1 MTLDPE
7 IAAWVEAYPSPDV
20 DPRDVEAVRTIYA
33 AYMAD
38 RDGPQPLQTHPD
50 VRLEA
55 ASINDVRVLIWSP
68 LRPAPG
74 APVVIAMHGGAFV
87 VGHPLGAER
96 IAVPLAAQHGILTVS
111 VAYRLSPEHRAPA
124 ALDDCTAVLTGIAGV
139 ETDRVAVHGSSAGG
153 CLAASLALRARDAG
167 IRLDLQS
174 LSCPLV
180 DPRAMHAE
188 DPEHSAH
195 GPSPTLSR
203 DAVIATWEHYLGDS
217 LDAPPDDVAPSLAG
231 DVSGVAPAHV
241 VVAQYDVLRD
251 EGVAYAC
258 ALSASGVPVTIQRLS
273 GTVHG
278 FDGLLPDSSI
288 GRRSIDAQVD
298 ALARALLA

>member
-7 IAAWVEAYPSPDV
+7 VADWVEAYPPPDV
-20 DPRDVEAVRTIYA
+20 DPRDVEAVRAIYGD
-33 AYMAD
+33 YMAE
-38 RDGPQPLQTHPD
+38 RDGPQPLQTHPG
-50 VRLEA
+50 VRLESA
-55 ASINDVRVLIWSP
+55 RIGGVGVLIWLP
-68 LRPAPG
+68 MRVAPG
-74 APVVIAMHGGAFV
+74 TPVVVAMHGGAFV

-96 IAVPLAAQHGILTVS
+96 IAVPLAAQHGIITVS

-124 ALDDCTAVLTGIAGV
+124 ALDDCMAVLTGVAGV
-139 ETDRVAVHGSSAGG
+139 ETDRVAVHGSSAGA
-153 CLAASLALRARDAG
+153 CLAAALALRARDAG
-167 IRLDLQS
+167 IRLALQS

-180 DPRAMHAE
+180 DPLAMHAA

-195 GPSPTLSR
+195 GRSPTLSR
-203 DAVIATWEHYLGDS
+203 EAVIAAWEHYLGDA
-217 LDAPPDDVAPSLAG
+217 LTDPPPYAAPALAD
-231 DVSGVAPAHV
+231 DVSGTAPAHV
-241 VVAQYDVLRD
+241 VVADYDVLRD

-258 ALSASGVPVTIQRLS
+258 ALSAAGVSATMRGFG

-298 ALARALLA
+298 ALARALLG